1 MPVITAYPAGTFCWL
16 DMGANDLAAA
26 ERFYTALFGWTT
38 DRTQFGP
45 DPDDVYLRM
54 KLNGR
59 LAAALYPLDPGQR
72 MERVPSAWLGYLA
85 VADAD
90 AAAARAV
97 ELGATLLAE
106 PFDVMDEG
114 RMALLTDP
122 SGATVALWQA
132 AAHRG
137 AEVRDE
143 PGAAAWMELGTRDP
157 AKAEAF
163 YTGLL
168 GWTADTFT
176 RGPVPYTLFLR
187 DGQPVAGMLRLAAS
201 MQGVPP
207 HWMPFFAVAGVD
219 EALGRAEQMG
229 AVRLVGPEPLAGI
242 GRFATLQDPQ
252 GAAFSILQRTSG

>member
-1 MPVITAYPAGTFCWL
+1 
-16 DMGANDLAAA
+16 
-26 ERFYTALFGWTT
+26 
-38 DRTQFGP
+38 
-45 DPDDVYLRM
+45 
-54 KLNGR
+54 
-59 LAAALYPLDPGQR
+59 
-72 MERVPSAWLGYLA
+72 
-85 VADAD
+85 
-90 AAAARAV
+90 
-97 ELGATLLAE
+97 
-106 PFDVMDEG
+106 
-114 RMALLTDP
+114 
-122 SGATVALWQA
+122 WQA